1 MPKKKIE
8 IEYEEFE
15 SPNQLSV
22 DELALVGCAWSAREK
37 AYAPHSK
44 FMVGAAVMANEGHIF
59 LGGNQEN
66 ANLRVTCAERVA
78 LEAASM
84 AGFREQVRKLAV
96 VGGNKGIDPDEK
108 PEEIEEPVMPC
119 GQCRQDIKEFED
131 NTGEAIVII
140 AASRNKVRRFVGVDN
155 LLPFA
160 FGPKDLA
167 SDQVEEKEEEGK

>member
-8 IEYEEFE
+8 IEYEEFD
-15 SPNQLSV
+15 SP
-22 DELALVGCAWSAREK
+22 DELPIDELGLLGCAWSAREK
-37 AYAPHSK
+37 AYAPHSE

-59 LGGNQEN
+59 LGSNQEN
-66 ANLRVTCAERVA
+66 ANLRVSCAERVA

-96 VGGNKGIDPDEK
+96 VGGKKGIDPDDK
-108 PEEIEEPVMPC
+108 PEKIEEPVMPC

-131 NTGEAIVII
+131 NTGERIVII
-140 AASRNKVRRFVGVDN
+140 SASRNKVRRFVGIDN

-160 FGPKDLA
+160 FGPKDLE
-167 SDQVEEKEEEGK
+167 DDDTEEEEGENE